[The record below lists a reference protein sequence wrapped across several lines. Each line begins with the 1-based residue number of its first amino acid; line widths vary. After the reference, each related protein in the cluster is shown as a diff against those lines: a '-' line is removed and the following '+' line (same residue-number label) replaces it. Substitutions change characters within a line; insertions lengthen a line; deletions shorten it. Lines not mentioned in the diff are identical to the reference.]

1 MRVHIQRVSIILVLI
16 IVPLWSASRILHTY
30 SSLDIDRILSSRAL
44 DQTDIVFV
52 VHFFLLV
59 TWVFMAVM
67 VLASIR
73 DFRTGENDYS
83 HDQQMKFFRPAA
95 WLMASMVIAPQS
107 QLLPKDARSM
117 SQEVPVGVVA
127 SPTIAAAVISYVLMK
142 RREQLRSGAIPVR
155 LSEAEIAT
163 LSMLQHQASKVSTS
177 VTAVHNLVL
186 PQNLHSD
193 IRVMIDSI
201 ESTEP
206 LTLLIEPS
214 SPPDWTF
221 VVKVFGFPV
230 VEHYSGQVAIFRKK
244 RSLELLTWLTMNR
257 DRSRRS
263 AARTAMWESNIHDST
278 FSTILSE
285 LRRALVEIEKDIP
298 RQEWARPTFS
308 DEIPLNGKIVTDAE
322 LLSFALSEFRKGQ
335 CDVSEVVKYLVWIR
349 DVPFSGTSY
358 SWADLDGTTTRLV
371 ILAVTAATEVAQWA
385 FEHEKVEILNIAV
398 GAGLRVMPGCE
409 ELLLLQTKA
418 LPTSRNPRAISVA

>member
-1 MRVHIQRVSIILVLI
+1 MVHLC
-16 IVPLWSASRILHTY
+16 
-30 SSLDIDRILSSRAL
+30 
-44 DQTDIVFV
+44 
-52 VHFFLLV
+52 LLA
-59 TWVFMAVM
+59 TWVFMVVM
-67 VLASIR
+67 IWASIR
-73 DFRTGENDYS
+73 DFRTRRSDYS
-83 HDQQMKFFRPAA
+83 HDRQIKFFRPVA
-95 WLMASMVIAPQS
+95 WLAASMVIAPQS

-117 SQEVPVGVVA
+117 SQNVPVGVLA
-127 SPTIAAAVISYVLMK
+127 SPAIAAAVISYVLMK
-142 RREQLRSGAIPVR
+142 RREQLRSGAMPVR
-155 LSEAEIAT
+155 LSEQEIAT
-163 LSMLQHQASKVSTS
+163 LSLLQDQASKVSTS
-177 VTAVHNLVL
+177 VTAVGDLTL
-186 PQNLHSD
+186 LENLHSD
-193 IRVMIDSI
+193 VRLVIDSV

-263 AARTAMWESNIHDST
+263 AARTAMWESDINDST

-285 LRRALVEIEKDIP
+285 LRRALVEIEKDVP

-322 LLSFALSEFRKGQ
+322 LLSFALSEFRKGR
-335 CDVSEVVKYLVWIR
+335 CEVSEVVKYLAWIR

-385 FEHEKVEILNIAV
+385 FKHDKVEILNIAV
-398 GAGLRVMPGCE
+398 GAGLRVLPGCE

-418 LPTSRNPRAISVA
+418 LPISRNPRAISVA